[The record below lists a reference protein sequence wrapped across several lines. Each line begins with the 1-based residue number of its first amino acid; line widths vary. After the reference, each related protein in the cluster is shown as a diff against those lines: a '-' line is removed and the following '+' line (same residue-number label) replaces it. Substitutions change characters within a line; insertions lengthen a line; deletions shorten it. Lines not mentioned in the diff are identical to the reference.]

1 MENDHEILYVQ
12 MFGDFALRYKG
23 KIITN
28 EGRTSESQF
37 AYLMQLV
44 LHHRENGISRDQA
57 ERILFEDRDLDDIHH
72 ATRSVV
78 YNAKRKLR
86 QSGLPDV
93 NYLGVEKGVLR
104 WNPDIPVVED
114 AEEMERLAKLAR
126 ESTDPEEKKDYY
138 LQAIHLYT
146 GEFLQNQTAMV
157 WVAQEAR
164 RYRTL
169 FVEIAEECAAVL
181 RELDDYTELEAL
193 GIYAAKLQ
201 PMSDWETLTMEAMVA
216 TGRYDQAVQF
226 YDDTLDLYLR
236 TEGLRPSQR
245 MMDLLQKLGSQ
256 VEHQFAL
263 LDDIQAQLE
272 TESDNRPG
280 GFLCPYPVFQGVYQ
294 MVRRIME
301 RGGQSIYLMLCT
313 VVDSKGNPMR
323 QGAQLDELSDRLC
336 DSIRESVRHS
346 DALCRYGKGQYLV
359 LLMNTTGEDCKIV
372 QRRINEHFII
382 RRQRTGIRYHV
393 NIVVSRY

>member
-1 MENDHEILYVQ
+1 MDNGVLYVQ
-12 MFGDFALRYKG
+12 MFGDFALRYNG

-44 LHHRENGISRDQA
+44 LHHRANGISRDQV
-57 ERILFEDRDLDDIHH
+57 ERILFEDRDIDDVHH

-78 YNAKRKLR
+78 YNAKKRLR
-86 QSGLPDV
+86 MSGLPDV
-93 NYLGVEKGVLR
+93 NYLEVSKGVLR
-104 WNPDIPVVED
+104 FTGEIPVVED
-114 AEEMERLAKLAR
+114 AEEMERVAELAR
-126 ESTDPEEKKDYY
+126 AESDPEKKRNLY

-169 FVEIAEECAAVL
+169 FTELVEECAEVL
-181 RELDDYTELEAL
+181 RAADEYIELENL
-193 GIYAAKLQ
+193 GMYAAKLQ
-201 PMSDWETLTMEAMVA
+201 PMSDWEALTMEAMVA
-216 TGRYDQAVQF
+216 TGRFEQAVKF
-226 YDDTLDLYLR
+226 YDDTLDMYLR
-236 TEGLRPSQR
+236 TEGLRPTQK
-245 MMDLLQKLGSQ
+245 MMDLLQKLGTQ

-272 TESDNRPG
+272 TESSNTKG
-280 GFLCPYPVFQGVYQ
+280 GFLCSYPVFQGVYQ
-294 MVRRIME
+294 MVQRMME

-313 VVDSKGNPMR
+313 VVDSKGNPM
-323 QGAQLDELSDRLC
+323 QNGPQLDELSERLKDAIC
-336 DSIRESVRHS
+336 SSVRRS
-346 DALCRYGKGQYLV
+346 DAVCRYGKGQYLV
-359 LLMNTTGEDCKIV
+359 LLINTTSEDCSIV
-372 QRRINEHFII
+372 QRRINDHFII

-393 NIVVSRY
+393 NIVVSKY

>member
-1 MENDHEILYVQ
+1 MDNGVLYVQ
-12 MFGDFALRYKG
+12 MFGDFALRYNG

-44 LHHRENGISRDQA
+44 LHHRANGISRDQV
-57 ERILFEDRDLDDIHH
+57 ERILFEDRDIDDVHH

-78 YNAKRKLR
+78 YNAKKRLR
-86 QSGLPDV
+86 TSGLPDV
-93 NYLGVEKGVLR
+93 NYLEVSKGVLR
-104 WNPDIPVVED
+104 FTGEIPVVED
-114 AEEMERLAKLAR
+114 AEEMERVAELAR
-126 ESTDPEEKKDYY
+126 AESDPEKKRNLY

-169 FVEIAEECAAVL
+169 FTELVEECAEVL
-181 RELDDYTELEAL
+181 RAADEYIELENL
-193 GIYAAKLQ
+193 GMYAAKLQ
-201 PMSDWETLTMEAMVA
+201 PMSDWEALTMEAMVA
-216 TGRYDQAVQF
+216 TGRFEQAVKF
-226 YDDTLDLYLR
+226 YDDTLDMYLR
-236 TEGLRPSQR
+236 TEGLRPTQK
-245 MMDLLQKLGSQ
+245 MMDLLQKLGTQ

-272 TESDNRPG
+272 TESSNTKG
-280 GFLCPYPVFQGVYQ
+280 GFLCSYPVFQGVYQ
-294 MVRRIME
+294 MVQRMME

-313 VVDSKGNPMR
+313 VVDSKGNPM
-323 QGAQLDELSDRLC
+323 QNGPQLDELSERLKDAIC
-336 DSIRESVRHS
+336 SSVRRS
-346 DALCRYGKGQYLV
+346 DAVCRYGKGQYLV
-359 LLMNTTGEDCKIV
+359 LLINTTSEDCSIV
-372 QRRINEHFII
+372 QRRINDHFII

-393 NIVVSRY
+393 NIVVSKY